1 MKPSAY
7 RFVPWLLFFF
17 LSLVSISFLIAL
29 NQFFIA
35 KIIGIAVTIT
45 LVVVLRIWL
54 HQLKLNAKPER
65 ILLNAN
71 DVFELVRLMPSFSA
85 LSPADQ
91 KILKHRVGLQM
102 SVLQIENP
110 VPIDVSEFSPRILAM
125 LLSCYILF
133 CAKINNEMPHVTLA
147 NSGIFSLTTDTL
159 QISLEEV
166 KDKLKHLDAT
176 ALQVSLNA

>member
-1 MKPSAY
+1 MNSSAF
-7 RFVPWLLFFF
+7 RFVPWLLFFL
-17 LSLVSISFLIAL
+17 LSLISISILIGL

-35 KIIGIAVTIT
+35 KIIGITVTVT
-45 LVVVLRIWL
+45 LVIVLRIWL
-54 HQLKLNAKPER
+54 HRLKLIAQPER

-71 DVFELVRLMPSFSA
+71 DVFELVRFMPSFSA

-125 LLSCYILF
+125 LLSCFILF
-133 CAKINNEMPHVTLA
+133 CLPASNEMTHVTLA
-147 NSGIFSLTTDTL
+147 NAGIFSLTTDTL

>member
-1 MKPSAY
+1 VLIGL
-7 RFVPWLLFFF
+7 FLGFCFFF

-71 DVFELVRLMPSFSA
+71 DVFELVRFMPSFSA

-91 KILKHRVGLQM
+91 K
-102 SVLQIENP
+102 
-110 VPIDVSEFSPRILAM
+110 
-125 LLSCYILF
+125 
-133 CAKINNEMPHVTLA
+133 
-147 NSGIFSLTTDTL
+147 NS
-159 QISLEEV
+159 
-166 KDKLKHLDAT
+166 
-176 ALQVSLNA
+176 